1 MVVLLLSVAL
11 NLYLFKQVDKS
22 SNVKDTVAAYKVY
35 KDVEQQGQNE
45 DITADNFL
53 SQMTKVSNADGKSF
67 ALKGNQASAASCKQL
82 VRYVINAFKNSD
94 QYWESGD
101 YSLYNAWFDNAV
113 GLYEQGVN
121 QGCWSPV

>member
-1 MVVLLLSVAL
+1 MKRIYIITGMGVLLLSVAL

-22 SNVKDTVAAYKVY
+22 SNV
-35 KDVEQQGQNE
+35 
-45 DITADNFL
+45 
-53 SQMTKVSNADGKSF
+53 DGKSY

-101 YSLYNAWFDNAV
+101 YSLYNSWFDNAV